1 MILHCRKRTVLPHTN
16 ILRRGSALV
25 LISLIVAAS
34 HANAGPITDLAQ
46 EAETLIDKGETL
58 AGYEKMRAA
67 LAQAS
72 AKIPFDIRK
81 AFFVTEKPVVF
92 GNYSRVGSN
101 EFPVG
106 SSLITYAEP
115 IGLLWKTTDRGG
127 VNAQFTVDFELRNPA
142 GEVLAE
148 QKAFGSFKIES
159 KEPVFEIYTPLTLD
173 VSSVP
178 SGDYVLKY
186 TFNDVNS
193 KKSSDIEQRFSL
205 K

>member
-1 MILHCRKRTVLPHTN
+1 MSIKHITRHA
-16 ILRRGSALV
+16 SALALTV
-25 LISLIVAAS
+25 CLVGTAA
-34 HANAGPITDLAQ
+34 HGGQITDLAQ
-46 EAETLIDKGETL
+46 EAEALIDKGDGL
-58 AGYEKMRAA
+58 AGYEKVRAA
-67 LAQAS
+67 LAEAT

-81 AFFVTEKPVVF
+81 AFFVSEKPIVF

-101 EFPVG
+101 DFPVG

-115 IGLLWKTTDRGG
+115 VGLLWRTTDRGG
-127 VNAQFTVDFELRNPA
+127 VQAQFTVDFELRNPA

-178 SGDYVLKY
+178 AGDYVLKY

-193 KKSSDIEQRFSL
+193 KKSSDIEQRFAL